1 MEGKRKLFYN
11 GPIVTMDE
19 GGKPQAV
26 LTEGSRILAAGS
38 FGELREMAGPGAE
51 LRDLEGHTL
60 MPAFIDPHSHFMAC
74 ANSREQA
81 DSLPQTSAAAF
92 QSRQRNLLLPDP
104 PPKRNWRRP

>member
-60 MPAFIDPHSHFMAC
+60 MPAFIDPHSHFTAC
-74 ANSREQA
+74 ANSFLERTSPRTNRE
-81 DSLPQTSAAAF
+81 
-92 QSRQRNLLLPDP
+92 
-104 PPKRNWRRP
+104 